1 MSTRSLSASDVATTG
16 VDRRAASVSFRVENQ
31 AAAAS
36 RRNDKDAGEDE
47 TTPPAAA
54 VSSSVITVHQNR
66 DGEIAVD
73 PTARWVW
80 DSCPRLCEY
89 LCTPQVAMTIRGKS
103 VIELGAGTGLP
114 GLVCSRLGAKSVT
127 LTDLP
132 SELELLRLNVDENKR
147 DGYGDAPVDV
157 RACAWGDLDAF
168 SGERFNVVVV
178 SDVLYH
184 QPHETMRALAE
195 TLNALVAKDGV
206 VYFAYHFR
214 ENLLHDAYFF
224 ELIDEYFEE
233 KRRTFSENCDADEN
247 IWILEFIPRKT
258 KV

>member
-1 MSTRSLSASDVATTG
+1 MSTRSLSASDVATAG
-16 VDRRAASVSFRVENQ
+16 VDRRAASVSFRVENK
-31 AAAAS
+31 AAAA
-36 RRNDKDAGEDE
+36 RKNDDHGEDEDE
-47 TTPPAAA
+47 TTPSVAA

-89 LCTPQVAMTIRGKS
+89 LCESQVATTIRGKS

-132 SELELLRLNVDENKR
+132 SELDLLRLNVDENKR

-157 RACAWGDLDAF
+157 RACAWGKLDAF
-168 SGERFNVVVV
+168 SGERFDVVIV

-195 TLNALVAKDGV
+195 TLKALVAKDGV

-233 KRRTFSENCDADEN
+233 KRRTFSENSEADEN
-247 IWILEFIPRKT
+247 IWLLEFIPKT
-258 KV
+258 KA